1 MSAPNRGSLLGNFSF
16 EGDSLPE
23 FSEFDTPSE
32 VFSYKNERYLISTFF
47 FTILSD
53 NLTSTLSDKL
63 RYKGTITWFD
73 DCRKREMPSE
83 VSNQHALLAG
93 LLCLT
98 APVWTDVVFY
108 NMQYSYALLLF
119 TLRLATLVQLRVHRQ
134 KAHLFGSL
142 HSVSVAQ

>member
-63 RYKGTITWFD
+63 RYKGTIT
-73 DCRKREMPSE
+73 
-83 VSNQHALLAG
+83 
-93 LLCLT
+93 
-98 APVWTDVVFY
+98 
-108 NMQYSYALLLF
+108 
-119 TLRLATLVQLRVHRQ
+119 
-134 KAHLFGSL
+134 
-142 HSVSVAQ
+142 